1 MRKRKAAG
9 EAKGVMAVE
18 FTRRL
23 FTVDDYY
30 RMAAAGV
37 FAEDE
42 RVELI
47 EGEIIEMSPAGS
59 RHAGGIK
66 KINALLGERMGNT
79 PLIISVQDPIR
90 LDDGTEPQPD
100 IAVLRWRDDYYVGS
114 HPTPDDVL
122 LVIEVADSSLVMD
135 LVTKASSYARAGI
148 PEYWVF
154 DLVKNEMVVHAQPEN
169 DLYIE
174 VRRVPPDESVSLRAC
189 PSIAISFSEVFG

>member
-1 MRKRKAAG
+1 
-9 EAKGVMAVE
+9 MAVE

-66 KINALLGERMGNT
+66 KINALLNERMENT
-79 PLIISVQDPIR
+79 PLIISVQDSIR

-100 IAVLRWRDDYYVGS
+100 IAVLRWRDDFYVDS
-114 HPTPDDVL
+114 HPTPADVL

-135 LVTKASSYARAGI
+135 LGMKARSYARAGI

-154 DLVKNEMVVHAQPEN
+154 DLVKNEIVFHAQPEN
-169 DLYIE
+169 GVYHE
-174 VRRVPPDESVSLRAC
+174 VRRVPPDESVSLRAN
-189 PSIAISFSEVFG
+189 PSIVVSFTEIFG

>member
-1 MRKRKAAG
+1 MS
-9 EAKGVMAVE
+9 VE

-30 RMAAAGV
+30 RMAAGV

-59 RHAGGIK
+59 RHAGCVIK
-66 KINALLGERMGNT
+66 LNALLHERKEDS
-79 PLIISVQDPIR
+79 PIIIGVHNPVR
-90 LDDGTEPQPD
+90 LNDGTEPQPD
-100 IAVLRWRDDYYVGS
+100 IAVLRWRDDYYVGA
-114 HPTPDDVL
+114 HPTPADVL
-122 LVIEVADSSLVMD
+122 LVIEVADSSLVLD
-135 LVTKASSYARAGI
+135 LGMKAKSYARAGI

-154 DLVKNEMVVHAQPEN
+154 DLVKNETVFHAHPEN
-169 DLYIE
+169 GVYKE
-174 VRRVPPDESVSLRAC
+174 VRRVPPDESVSLSSN